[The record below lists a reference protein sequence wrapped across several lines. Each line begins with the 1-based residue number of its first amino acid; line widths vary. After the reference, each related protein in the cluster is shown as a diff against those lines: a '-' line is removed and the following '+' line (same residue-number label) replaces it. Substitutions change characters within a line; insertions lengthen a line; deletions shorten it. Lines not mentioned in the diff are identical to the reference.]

1 MECGN
6 KQKILE
12 HFDKIFETNIKGK
25 TLLDIPILKLIYER
39 LEEELTIPSEEYE
52 KLRKDHI
59 KLSEKLEASLSKEQW
74 DMFEEHWDL
83 TNQLGAIESEQLFY
97 FGWIMAKA
105 LEEDTKI
112 KKE

>member
-1 MECGN
+1 MEDGD
-6 KQKILE
+6 KQIILE
-12 HFDKIFETNIKGK
+12 HFDKIFETNIKEK
-25 TLLDIPILKLIYER
+25 IALDIPIIKLIYER
-39 LEEELTIPSEEYE
+39 LEEELTIPNEEYG

-59 KLSEKLEASLSKEQW
+59 KLSEKLETFLSKEQW
-74 DMFEEHWDL
+74 DIFEEHWDL

-112 KKE
+112 KME